1 MARIV
6 CSGIPHFFDARFSG
20 TDHSSLSISNKQ
32 ASDLLLG
39 DRLEQLMKNRERN
52 NNIKKRIL
60 RCRSNPTNT

>member
-1 MARIV
+1 IV

-20 TDHSSLSISNKQ
+20 TDHSSLSIKSKH

-52 NNIKKRIL
+52 ISVKKCII
-60 RCRSNPTNT
+60 RCRTYPRDT